1 MRFRRGIVSYILW
14 ALYGLAVCAALTLQ
28 IRTTGLF
35 FLWEETLWYLP
46 AAAGC
51 VLLLFAA
58 VFLPARL
65 ISRKAAGRAFADK
78 KRKEPGREKKRRRYE
93 QLYVVFLIAASMAL
107 RLGSMEAASR
117 QWTEMCRGRRYPPAS
132 PLLR

>member
-35 FLWEETLWYLP
+35 FLREETLWYLP

-51 VLLLFAA
+51 ACGIWLVS
-58 VFLPARL
+58 LPSLRL
-65 ISRKAAGRAFADK
+65 ILMQKTPYNSYTICFTPWFGSACAAYSSIRK
-78 KRKEPGREKKRRRYE
+78 
-93 QLYVVFLIAASMAL
+93 
-107 RLGSMEAASR
+107 
-117 QWTEMCRGRRYPPAS
+117 
-132 PLLR
+132 

>member
-35 FLWEETLWYLP
+35 FLREETLWYLP

-78 KRKEPGREKKRRRYE
+78 KRKEPGGRKKGGGMSSCMSS
-93 QLYVVFLIAASMAL
+93 F
-107 RLGSMEAASR
+107 
-117 QWTEMCRGRRYPPAS
+117 
-132 PLLR
+132 